1 MRYHWG
7 LAVGHVYT
15 HNQQCTHAGV
25 LWPTKNHNSQHNSQ
39 QSDDDDSE
47 VAPSTRQHCS
57 TPGNEPEIADRDTS
71 SSSGSDSDF
80 VTESD
85 EDASSLWSDE
95 GEFLEFSEMYDGDVT
110 SGYED

>member
-1 MRYHWG
+1 
-7 LAVGHVYT
+7 
-15 HNQQCTHAGV
+15 
-25 LWPTKNHNSQHNSQ
+25 
-39 QSDDDDSE
+39 
-47 VAPSTRQHCS
+47 
-57 TPGNEPEIADRDTS
+57 
-71 SSSGSDSDF
+71 